1 MADGRLEVQVGA
13 NVTELQKKLGSNG
26 TAEKVIDQFAKNGG
40 RSLQSLQSEA
50 KKTGTAFVGFS
61 RILQDAAYGPAAIAN
76 NLEGLG
82 HDMAML
88 RRQSAET
95 GQSIGKTLVQS
106 LMGAGG
112 FNLAIGAATLAM
124 SLASVGLSAW
134 TRLFP
139 DNEKKVKSA
148 KDATEDYI
156 KSLNDVRR
164 ASLEGAR
171 AAQEDLV
178 NLRVLYQRT
187 QDVTL
192 SMQQRVSASD
202 ELQKLYPQ
210 YFANLKDEAIL
221 AGRAEV
227 AYTKLSVALI
237 ATARAEAARSLVAEK
252 QRTILVNQ
260 EREADLLRERVELT
274 QKLRQAE
281 SLNAATQGQ
290 GSQFGT
296 GNIVTGQKVYNIYQ
310 DIVENTKEYNAL
322 ASENNRLQGE
332 SLNLYKNINT
342 QIDRGAKLTGSLGAP
357 LEKFKKS
364 IDKSPIQLKIES
376 VGVTSTVS
384 GLEKLKGTLEGLRPV
399 AMDWM
404 SDWQKRTQE
413 LSASFSQTLTSG
425 LVDFSSAFIEGI
437 AGLATGAAS
446 LSDVGGMLL
455 GIVGDIAIQLGEAA
469 IGIGVG
475 MLAIKAAFANPLT
488 AIAAGVALVAIGGLI
503 KGAASIVQ
511 GKGSSG
517 SSSVAS
523 PSSGSSSRSTGA
535 SYSSSSSGGFN
546 GTVVFEIGGDK
557 LIGVLKNTQAKNLR
571 FS

>member
-13 NVTELQKKLGSNG
+13 NVSELQQKLGTNG
-26 TAEKVIDQFAKNGG
+26 TAGKIVDQFAKNGG
-40 RSLQSLQSEA
+40 RSLQSLQGEA
-50 KKTGTAFVGFS
+50 KRTGTAFVGFS
-61 RILQDAAYGPAAIAN
+61 RVLQDAAYGPAAIAN

-82 HDMAML
+82 HDLAML

-106 LMGAGG
+106 LAGAGG
-112 FNLAIGAATLAM
+112 FNIAIGAATLAM
-124 SLASVGLSAW
+124 SLASVGLAAW

-192 SMQQRVSASD
+192 SMKQRVSASD
-202 ELQKLYPQ
+202 ELQRLYPQ

-221 AGRAEV
+221 AGRAET
-227 AYTKLSVALI
+227 AYNKLTVALI

-281 SLNAATQGQ
+281 ALNAATQGQ

-296 GNIVTGQKVYNIYQ
+296 GNIVTGQKVYNIYNQ
-310 DIVENTKEYNAL
+310 IVENTKEYNAL
-322 ASENNRLQGE
+322 ASENNKLQGE

-357 LEKFKKS
+357 LERIKQS
-364 IDKSPIQLKIES
+364 IDKTPIEIKVES
-376 VGVTSTVS
+376 VGIEGTVT
-384 GLEKLKGTLEGLRPV
+384 GLDKLKGTLDGLRPT
-399 AMDWM
+399 AIDWV
-404 SDWQKRTQE
+404 SDWQKRTNE
-413 LSASFSQTLTSG
+413 LSQTFSQTLSGG

-455 GIVGDIAIQLGEAA
+455 GIVGDIAIQLGKAA

-503 KGAASIVQ
+503 KGAAGIVQ
-511 GKGSSG
+511 GGGSGGGTQAASTSSRSNASSSGSTYSG
-517 SSSVAS
+517 SSS
-523 PSSGSSSRSTGA
+523 
-535 SYSSSSSGGFN
+535 GGIS